1 MKTHRFMIVM
11 LIAIGFT
18 AFSCAGPRELRLTSS
33 PDIPAAQ
40 GIATISAT
48 DDANTKIDLTVEHL
62 ASPERVAPGT
72 TVYIVWVLGN
82 DTGAQPQSLGALRV
96 NDDLKGS
103 ISAMTPLRAFDLY
116 ITAEP
121 SQASTVPTG
130 KTLLSTTV
138 AMK

>member
-1 MKTHRFMIVM
+1 MKTHRVLIVM
-11 LIAIGFT
+11 LIATGMA
-18 AFSCAGPRELRLTSS
+18 AFSCAGPRELRLTTS

-40 GIATISAT
+40 GTAMIGTT
-48 DDANTKIDLTVEHL
+48 DNGNTKIDLTVEHL

-72 TVYIVWVLGN
+72 TVYIVWVRAN
-82 DTGAQPQSLGALRV
+82 EPGAQPQSLGALTV
-96 NDDLKGS
+96 DANLKGS
-103 ISAMTPLRAFDLY
+103 ISAVTPLRAFDLY

-121 SQASTVPTG
+121 SQMSTAPTG

>member
-1 MKTHRFMIVM
+1 MKTHRFMIVT
-11 LIAIGFT
+11 LIAVGMA
-18 AFSCAGPRELRLTSS
+18 AFSCAGSRELNLTAS
-33 PDIPAAQ
+33 PDIPGAQ
-40 GIATISAT
+40 GMATISST

-72 TVYIVWVLGN
+72 TVYIVWVRGN
-82 DTGAQPQSLGALRV
+82 ESGALPQSLGALRV
-96 NDDLKGS
+96 DDHLKGR
-103 ISAMTPLRAFDLY
+103 ISGMTALRAFDLY

-121 SQASTVPTG
+121 SQMSTAPTG

>member
-1 MKTHRFMIVM
+1 MKAHRFMIAM
-11 LIAIGFT
+11 LIATGMA
-18 AFSCAGPRELRLTSS
+18 AFSCAGPKQLRLTTS

-40 GIATISAT
+40 GTATISTT
-48 DDANTKIDLTVEHL
+48 DNANTKIDLAVEHL

-72 TVYIVWVLGN
+72 TVYIVWVRGN
-82 DTGAQPQSLGALRV
+82 ESGAQPQSLGALRV
-96 NDDLKGS
+96 DENLKGS
-103 ISAMTPLRAFDLY
+103 ISAVTPLRAFDLY

-121 SQASTVPTG
+121 SQMSTVPTG

>member
-1 MKTHRFMIVM
+1 MKAHRFMIVM
-11 LIAIGFT
+11 LIAIGM
-18 AFSCAGPRELRLTSS
+18 AALSCASSKELRLTTS
-33 PDIPAAQ
+33 PDIPGAQ
-40 GIATISAT
+40 GTATISAT

-62 ASPERVAPGT
+62 ASPERVAPDA
-72 TVYIVWVLGN
+72 TVYIVWVRGN
-82 DTGAQPQSLGALRV
+82 EPDAQPQSLGALRV
-96 NDDLKGS
+96 DDHLKGR
-103 ISAMTPLRAFDLY
+103 ISTMTPLREFELY